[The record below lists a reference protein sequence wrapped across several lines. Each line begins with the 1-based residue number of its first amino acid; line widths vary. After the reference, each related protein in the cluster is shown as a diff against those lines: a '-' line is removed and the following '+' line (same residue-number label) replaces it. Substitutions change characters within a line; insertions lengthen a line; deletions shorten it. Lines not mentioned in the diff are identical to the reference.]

1 MLAKQKQLNRKKRV
15 TNKIKEV
22 SSVPRLHVFRSNHHM
37 YAQVI
42 GEKGKI
48 IASASDVTLKEGTK
62 TQKATAVG
70 TKIAKDALKK
80 KVKAVAF
87 DRGSYKFHG
96 RVKAVAIA
104 AREAGLEF

>member
-1 MLAKQKQLNRKKRV
+1 MQAKQKQLNRKRRV
-15 TNKIKEV
+15 TNKVKEV

-42 GEKGKI
+42 AEGGKI
-48 IASASDVTLKEGTK
+48 IAAASDITLKEGTK
-62 TQKATAVG
+62 TQKAKEVG
-70 TKIAKDALKK
+70 TKVAKDALKN

-96 RVKAVAIA
+96 RVKAVAEA